1 LSIALIVLLPIGLL
15 VLVGL
20 AFAAWAGL
28 NYLLKRRTRSERERL
43 PGDLPQPLPDPL
55 PRG

>member
-1 LSIALIVLLPIGLL
+1 MSIALIVLLPIGLL